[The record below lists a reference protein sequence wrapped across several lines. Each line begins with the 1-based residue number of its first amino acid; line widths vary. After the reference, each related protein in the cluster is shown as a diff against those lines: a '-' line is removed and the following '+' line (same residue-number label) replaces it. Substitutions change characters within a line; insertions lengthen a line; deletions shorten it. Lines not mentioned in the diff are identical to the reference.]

1 MSTLWVFGDSYTHHS
16 ESNQEVCW
24 TYQLAKKLGVKT
36 YYNRSQYGVSNEYI
50 CSGFEEVGEKIK
62 PTDFIILIV
71 TWKGRQWFFE
81 ERPEISN
88 LNMMS
93 HGLIDKEY
101 GKQYTKAVKQFE
113 KYLDNDRLV
122 NIKLTW
128 YYGYLNFIETHF
140 PNTLIIPGFDNGMH
154 SDYNFQV
161 EGNLYSIGKNEFETP
176 AIGDKIFTK
185 KWASLDRRVGHLAK
199 ENHKILAEKVYNTFT
214 HKHILDLNNG
224 YKKEFI
230 NLKNYEDYVTIDPAD
245 IQTF

>member
-1 MSTLWVFGDSYTHHS
+1 MSTLWVFGDSYTQHS

-36 YYNRSQYGVSNEYI
+36 YHNRSQYGVSNEYI

-62 PTDFIILIV
+62 PTDFVVLIV

-81 ERPEISN
+81 ELPEISN

-93 HGLIDKEY
+93 NGVIDKNY

-113 KYLDNDRLV
+113 KYLDRDYLV
-122 NIKLTW
+122 NIRLNW

-140 PNTLIIPGFDNGMH
+140 PNILIIPGFDNGMH

-161 EGNLYSIGKNEFETP
+161 EGNLYSIGYNEFETP
-176 AIGDKIFTK
+176 SIGEKIFTK
-185 KWASLDRRVGHLAK
+185 KWGSLDRRVGHMSN
-199 ENHKILAEKVYNTFT
+199 ENHKILAEKAYNTFT
-214 HKHILDLNNG
+214 HNHPLDLNNG
-224 YKKEFI
+224 YEKGFI
-230 NLKNYEDYVTIDPAD
+230 NLKNYEDYVTINPAD
-245 IQTF
+245 IQTL